1 VTSEISRAWR
11 SAGNEKE
18 LPAKGR
24 ILWGGQRG
32 VVYSLDF
39 RIFGA
44 GMANLSS
51 EAKPKRDLTTGSITR
66 SIFYLALPVVAT
78 MFLETAF
85 SIADIFWVGKL
96 GAVSLA
102 AVISSAFLIWMIY
115 SLVGAVSIGVTALV
129 ARFIG
134 AKRPD
139 EAAFSARQ
147 AYLFSILFALC
158 LTVPGVLF
166 TKWAFVLM
174 GTAPEV
180 THLGIRYLRI
190 IFAGA
195 ITFFII
201 DVFSALFRAS
211 GDTKTP
217 MLVIGGSLALNIIL
231 YPLLIFGWGPFP
243 RLETDGAALASVFSQ
258 GIGSLLFVFLI
269 IRGKLACRFSLL
281 PKWDLDFSMVWRIL
295 RIGIPASSAWILF
308 SVVYLFINKIVAL
321 FGTEAIAALGIGNR
335 MESISFLTC
344 IGFSTAASTLVG
356 QNLGAGKPERS
367 AQAARQTAGITV
379 MVTGLVA
386 LTFFAFPRQ
395 IASFFIS
402 DPRVVEIAIGY
413 LRILALSQ
421 MFMALEIV
429 FEGGFAGAG
438 NTVPPMIVSIAGSA
452 ARIPL
457 AYLLAVHWG
466 IGINGVWLA
475 ITSTTIV
482 KGVVLSFWFRRGR
495 WKTKRI

>member
-1 VTSEISRAWR
+1 MIEPGDSRIKT
-11 SAGNEKE
+11 G
-18 LPAKGR
+18 
-24 ILWGGQRG
+24 
-32 VVYSLDF
+32 
-39 RIFGA
+39 
-44 GMANLSS
+44 
-51 EAKPKRDLTTGSITR
+51 RDLTTGPITG

-85 SIADIFWVGKL
+85 SIADMFWVGKL

-102 AVISSAFLIWMIY
+102 AVISSAFLIWIIY

-134 AKRPD
+134 AKQPD
-139 EAAFSARQ
+139 QAAFSARQ
-147 AYLFSILFALC
+147 AYLFSIVFAIC
-158 LTVPGVLF
+158 LTVPGMLF

-174 GTAPEV
+174 GTAPDV

-195 ITFFII
+195 ITFFLI

-231 YPLLIFGWGPFP
+231 DPFLIFGWGPFP
-243 RLETDGAALASVFSQ
+243 RLGTDGAALASVFSQ
-258 GIGSLLFVFLI
+258 CLGSLLFILLVR
-269 IRGKLACRFSLL
+269 RGKLAFKFSLV
-281 PKWDLDFSMVWRIL
+281 PKWDLDFSVVWRIL

-321 FGTEAIAALGIGNR
+321 FGTDAIAALGIGNR
-335 MESISFLTC
+335 MESVSFLTC

-356 QNLGAGKPERS
+356 QNLGAGKPGRS
-367 AQAARQTAGITV
+367 SEAAWKTAGISV
-379 MVTGLVA
+379 LVTGFVSAMFL
-386 LTFFAFPRQ
+386 AFPRQ

-402 DPRVVEIAIGY
+402 DPRVIEIGIGY

-421 MFMALEIV
+421 TFMALEIV
-429 FEGGFAGAG
+429 FEGAFGGAG
-438 NTVPPMIVSIAGSA
+438 NTVPPMVVSIAGSA

-466 IGINGVWLA
+466 IGINGVWWA
-475 ITSTTIV
+475 ITSTSIV
-482 KGVVLSFWFRRGR
+482 KGIASALWFRQGR
-495 WKTKRI
+495 WKTKKI

>member
-1 VTSEISRAWR
+1 MLAVPVFAVIP
-11 SAGNEKE
+11 N
-18 LPAKGR
+18 
-24 ILWGGQRG
+24 QRE
-32 VVYSLDF
+32 VVYSAEKSILPSVMKRSDT
-39 RIFGA
+39 
-44 GMANLSS
+44 
-51 EAKPKRDLTTGSITR
+51 EAHATHDLTTGSITR

-85 SIADIFWVGKL
+85 SIADMFWVGKL

-102 AVISSAFLIWMIY
+102 AVISSAFLIWIIY

-134 AKRPD
+134 AKQPD
-139 EAAFSARQ
+139 QAAFSARQ
-147 AYLFSILFALC
+147 AYLFSIVFAIC
-158 LTVPGVLF
+158 LTVPGILF

-174 GTAPEV
+174 GTAPDV

-195 ITFFII
+195 ITFFLI

-211 GDTKTP
+211 GDTRTP

-231 YPLLIFGWGPFP
+231 DPFLIFGWGPFP
-243 RLETDGAALASVFSQ
+243 RLGTDGAALASVFSQ
-258 GIGSLLFVFLI
+258 CLGSLLFILLVR
-269 IRGKLACRFSLL
+269 RGKLSFKFSLV
-281 PKWDLDFSMVWRIL
+281 PKWDLDFSVVWRIL

-321 FGTEAIAALGIGNR
+321 FGTDAIAALGIGNR
-335 MESISFLTC
+335 MESVSFLTC
-344 IGFSTAASTLVG
+344 MGFSTAASTLVG

-367 AQAARQTAGITV
+367 AQAAWRTAGISV
-379 MVTGLVA
+379 LVTGFVA
-386 LTFFAFPRQ
+386 TMFLAFPRQ

-402 DPRVVEIAIGY
+402 DPRVIEIGIGY

-421 MFMALEIV
+421 TFMALEIV
-429 FEGGFAGAG
+429 FEGAFGGAG

-466 IGINGVWLA
+466 IGVNGVWLA
-475 ITSTTIV
+475 ITSTSIV
-482 KGVVLSFWFRRGR
+482 KGIVLALWFRRGR
-495 WKTKRI
+495 WRSQRI

>member
-1 VTSEISRAWR
+1 
-11 SAGNEKE
+11 
-18 LPAKGR
+18 
-24 ILWGGQRG
+24 
-32 VVYSLDF
+32 
-39 RIFGA
+39 
-44 GMANLSS
+44 
-51 EAKPKRDLTTGSITR
+51 
-66 SIFYLALPVVAT
+66 
-78 MFLETAF
+78 
-85 SIADIFWVGKL
+85 
-96 GAVSLA
+96 
-102 AVISSAFLIWMIY
+102 
-115 SLVGAVSIGVTALV
+115 
-129 ARFIG
+129 
-134 AKRPD
+134 
-139 EAAFSARQ
+139 
-147 AYLFSILFALC
+147 
-158 LTVPGVLF
+158 
-166 TKWAFVLM
+166 
-174 GTAPEV
+174 
-180 THLGIRYLRI
+180 
-190 IFAGA
+190 
-195 ITFFII
+195 
-201 DVFSALFRAS
+201 
-211 GDTKTP
+211 

-231 YPLLIFGWGPFP
+231 DPLLIFGWGPFP

>member
-1 VTSEISRAWR
+1 MTEKMQ
-11 SAGNEKE
+11 NEDTKNH
-18 LPAKGR
+18 K
-24 ILWGGQRG
+24 
-32 VVYSLDF
+32 
-39 RIFGA
+39 
-44 GMANLSS
+44 M
-51 EAKPKRDLTTGSITR
+51 DLTSGPITK
-66 SIFYLALPVVAT
+66 SIFYLAGPVVAT

-102 AVISSAFLIWMIY
+102 AVISSAIVIWIIY
-115 SLVGAVSIGVTALV
+115 SLVGSVSVGVTALV

-134 AKRPD
+134 AKQM
-139 EAAFSARQ
+139 EQAAFSARQ
-147 AYLFSILFALC
+147 AYLFSIFFAVC

-180 THLGIRYLRI
+180 THLGIQYLRI
-190 IFAGA
+190 IFGGA
-195 ITFFII
+195 ITFFLI
-201 DVFSALFRAS
+201 DIFSSFFRAS

-231 YPLLIFGWGPFP
+231 DPFLIFGWGPFP
-243 RLETDGAALASVFSQ
+243 RLETTGAAIASVFSQ
-258 GIGSLLFVFLI
+258 LVGSLLFLFLVM
-269 IRGKLACRFSLL
+269 RKKLSFRFSLW

-335 MESISFLTC
+335 MESVSFLTC
-344 IGFSTAASTLVG
+344 MGFSVAASTLVG

-367 AQAARQTAGITV
+367 ARAAWETAVISVLITGFV
-379 MVTGLVA
+379 GAMFLI
-386 LTFFAFPRQ
+386 FPRQ
-395 IASFFIS
+395 ITSFFIS
-402 DPRVVEIAIGY
+402 DPNVVNIGIGY

-421 MFMALEIV
+421 MFMALEIA
-429 FEGGFAGAG
+429 FEGAFGGAG
-438 NTVPPMIVSIAGSA
+438 NTVPPMVVSIAGSA

-466 IGINGVWLA
+466 MGINGVWWA
-475 ITSTTIV
+475 ITSTSIV
-482 KGVVLSFWFRRGR
+482 KGIIATYWFSRGR
-495 WKTKRI
+495 WKSQRV

>member
-1 VTSEISRAWR
+1 M
-11 SAGNEKE
+11 E
-18 LPAKGR
+18 LPNTELR
-24 ILWGGQRG
+24 
-32 VVYSLDF
+32 V
-39 RIFGA
+39 
-44 GMANLSS
+44 
-51 EAKPKRDLTTGSITR
+51 KRDLTTGSITK

-102 AVISSAFLIWMIY
+102 AVISSAFLIWIIY

-134 AKRPD
+134 AKQPD
-139 EAAFSARQ
+139 QAAFSARQ
-147 AYLFSILFALC
+147 AYLFSILFAVC
-158 LTVPGVLF
+158 LTLPGVLF

-174 GTAPEV
+174 GTAPDV
-180 THLGIRYLRI
+180 TALGIRYLRI

-195 ITFFII
+195 ITFFLI

-231 YPLLIFGWGPFP
+231 DPFLIFGWGPFP
-243 RLETDGAALASVFSQ
+243 RLGTDGAALASVFSQ
-258 GIGSLLFVFLI
+258 ALGSLLFLYLVR
-269 IRGKLACRFSLL
+269 RGKLAFKFSLV
-281 PKWDLDFSMVWRIL
+281 PKWDIDFSMVWRIL

-335 MESISFLTC
+335 MESVSFLTC

-367 AQAARQTAGITV
+367 AEAAWKTAGISV
-379 MVTGLVA
+379 LVTGFVA
-386 LTFFAFPRQ
+386 TMFLFFPRQ

-402 DPRVVEIAIGY
+402 DPKVIEIGIGY

-429 FEGGFAGAG
+429 FEGAFGGAG
-438 NTVPPMIVSIAGSA
+438 NTVPPMIVSIVGSL
-452 ARIPL
+452 ARVPL
-457 AYLLAVHWG
+457 AYLMAVHWG
-466 IGINGVWLA
+466 MGIVGVWWA
-475 ITSTTIV
+475 ITSTSIV
-482 KGVVLSFWFRRGR
+482 KGVVLAYWFKLGR
-495 WKTKRI
+495 WKSKKI